1 MSMRITNGMMVNSS
15 LANIQVNK
23 NQLNTLDTQLSTQKK
38 INKPSEDPIVAIRA
52 LRLRSSLDKVT
63 QYLDKNIPDADSWLS
78 VTEDALDEGY
88 LILSDLYNYCVQ
100 ASTDSYSSAE
110 RKTIADSLENLKEAF
125 YAEGDIDYAG
135 RYVFTGFATDVPLT
149 YQSDDTAADVD
160 YTITQNFTREN
171 LSLKTAY
178 TNAYTNTDII
188 NLDAKY
194 DGTTGRL
201 VTPNVESVHRLQL
214 AYKDIDTANFSITD
228 ANGNTAAITIDD
240 SGNVTTD
247 NTLQTSD
254 GNEIT
259 ITYTVDDN
267 YVPGE
272 DEIAINT
279 TTGELLLGENVYKD
293 VYTNNTFSITYDKNN
308 FIKGDLNPTMYFDCI
323 DNISG
328 IEYNKVQENI
338 EYNIN
343 FSQKLK
349 INTEANEG
357 FDIYLGR
364 NIDDLVTAV
373 QNVLDLE
380 DQIEQVNS
388 MLTQDQYS
396 DSSSQTKLN
405 DILEGLTK
413 QLELAE
419 DKMTDVYEDGVGW
432 MQSYQTTISECKAD
446 VGNRKTR
453 LTLTKSR
460 LTEQETNF
468 KNLKSQNEDID
479 LEEVVVNYS
488 AAQLVYNASLT
499 ASAKSVQQTLLDFL

>member
-1 MSMRITNGMMVNSS
+1 M
-15 LANIQVNK
+15 
-23 NQLNTLDTQLSTQKK
+23 
-38 INKPSEDPIVAIRA
+38 
-52 LRLRSSLDKVT
+52 
-63 QYLDKNIPDADSWLS
+63 
-78 VTEDALDEGY
+78 
-88 LILSDLYNYCVQ
+88 
-100 ASTDSYSSAE
+100 
-110 RKTIADSLENLKEAF
+110 
-125 YAEGDIDYAG
+125 
-135 RYVFTGFATDVPLT
+135 
-149 YQSDDTAADVD
+149 
-160 YTITQNFTREN
+160 
-171 LSLKTAY
+171 
-178 TNAYTNTDII
+178 
-188 NLDAKY
+188 
-194 DGTTGRL
+194 
-201 VTPNVESVHRLQL
+201 
-214 AYKDIDTANFSITD
+214 AYKDIDTSKFSITD
-228 ANGNTAAITIDD
+228 ANGNTAAITIDN

-247 NTLQTSD
+247 NTLQTSA
-254 GNEIT
+254 GNAIT
-259 ITYTVDDN
+259 VSHTVDDN

-279 TTGELLLGENVYKD
+279 TTGEILLGENVYKD
-293 VYTNNTFSITYDKNN
+293 VYTNNTFSVTYDKNN

-349 INTEANEG
+349 INTEAREG

-388 MLTQDQYS
+388 MLTQEQYS